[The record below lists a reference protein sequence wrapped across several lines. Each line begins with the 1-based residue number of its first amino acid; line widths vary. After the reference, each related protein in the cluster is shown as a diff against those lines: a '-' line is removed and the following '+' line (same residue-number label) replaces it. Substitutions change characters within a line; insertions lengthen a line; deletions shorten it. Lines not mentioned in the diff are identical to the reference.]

1 MQNNIILEAVK
12 SFAQVP
18 CVNLE
23 GEGRCVYEK
32 TSLGAG
38 FVNKQA
44 PDAFSANLACVA
56 IMFWH

>member
-1 MQNNIILEAVK
+1 MDLEA
-12 SFAQVP
+12 
-18 CVNLE
+18 
-23 GEGRCVYEK
+23 EGRCVCER

-44 PDAFSANLACVA
+44 PDAFSANLACSA